1 LSTSFSF
8 RFDRS
13 QFENPKIMEK
23 KLQRAIFGVAKYWDG
38 RIESHM
44 KQKAPWHDRTTNARN
59 GLRAFAAKTG
69 AAGSFVIV
77 LVHTVTYGIYLEL
90 GTRFMKARPIIIPT
104 LGTYGPKV
112 IKTLTKILDRLGGGA
127 AGA

>member
-1 LSTSFSF
+1 LATEFSF
-8 RFDRS
+8 K
-13 QFENPKIMEK
+13 FERTGLESPKVMER
-23 KLQRAIFGVAKYWDG
+23 KLQRATFAVGKYWDS

-69 AAGSFVIV
+69 TAGSFVIV

-90 GTRFMKARPIIIPT
+90 GTRYMRARPIIVPT
-104 LGTYGPKV
+104 LNEYGPKV
-112 IKTLTKILDRLGGGA
+112 MGTLRKILDRL
-127 AGA
+127 

>member
-1 LSTSFSF
+1 LAADFSFSF
-8 RFDRS
+8 DRALL
-13 QFENPKIMEK
+13 ENPKKMEK
-23 KLQRAIFGVAKYWDG
+23 KLQRAIFGVAKYWDS
-38 RIESHM
+38 RIESNM

-90 GTRFMKARPIIIPT
+90 GTRFMKARPIIVPT
-104 LGTYGPKV
+104 LNEYGPKV
-112 IKTLTKILDRLGGGA
+112 IKTLTKILDRL
-127 AGA
+127 